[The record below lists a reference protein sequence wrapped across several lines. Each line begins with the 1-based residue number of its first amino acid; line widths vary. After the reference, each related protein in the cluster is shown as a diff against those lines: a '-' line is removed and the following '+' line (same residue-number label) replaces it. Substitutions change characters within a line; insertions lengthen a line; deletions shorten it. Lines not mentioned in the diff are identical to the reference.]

1 MTTRVQWSDLTLF
14 GPLGQG
20 QAGQVYLATLNRS
33 AGSLAAGE
41 RVAVKRYK
49 RWVLE
54 QSGQYERI
62 VRELAASAKV
72 RHQNVVENISLVTDT
87 DTSLPAL
94 VMKYYE
100 GATME
105 SLLDASRANGTGLP
119 LEDAF
124 RLIGETIE
132 GVAALH
138 GAGIYHRDVKPA
150 NIMIDNK
157 SGSAVVMD
165 LGVVSDFLLAE
176 QTQTIDFLGT
186 IRYADPNYL
195 GGGAFTAASD
205 WYSVG
210 LIGYELFFGVRFL
223 GSEEHWAKIVFE
235 KLRHTLPT
243 LEDLAQ
249 RCERFAGQLGQNAA
263 EAVFH
268 TLQTLLFKSQK
279 LQGLRSGISKR
290 FWTGPFYEQGDA
302 EIVLGEPSEII
313 DLPRSKC
320 DNEEPSEFA
329 AFVRDRYWG
338 WRTEGSVLSR
348 DPERP
353 YDKFP
358 EYVRG
363 SGDDVEYNWI
373 QIDAR
378 DLALHRYGR
387 L

>member
-1 MTTRVQWSDLTLF
+1 LLLLIDQPVALPQEKEL
-14 GPLGQG
+14 
-20 QAGQVYLATLNRS
+20 RS
-33 AGSLAAGE
+33 NGINGGYST
-41 RVAVKRYK
+41 
-49 RWVLE
+49 
-54 QSGQYERI
+54 I
-62 VRELAASAKV
+62 VRELAASGRV
-72 RHQNVVENISLVTDT
+72 RHPNVVENVWLVTDS

-100 GATME
+100 GTTLE
-105 SLLDASRANGTGLP
+105 SLLDASRAKGTGLP
-119 LEDAF
+119 FEHAF
-124 RLIGETIE
+124 RLIGEIIE

-138 GAGIYHRDVKPA
+138 GAGIYHRDIKPA

-186 IRYADPNYL
+186 VRYADPNYL
-195 GGGAFTAASD
+195 GGGTFGAASD

-249 RCERFAGQLGQNAA
+249 QSERFAGHFGQNAA

-268 TLQTLLFKSQK
+268 TLQTLLFKSQR
-279 LQGLRSGISKR
+279 LQGLRSGISKQ

-302 EIVLGEPSEII
+302 EIVPGEPQEII
-313 DLPRSKC
+313 DLPRSQY

-329 AFVRDRYWG
+329 AFVRDGYWG
-338 WRTEGSVLSR
+338 WRTQGSVLSR
-348 DPERP
+348 DPEKP
-353 YDKFP
+353 IAEFP
-358 EYVRG
+358 EYAGG
-363 SGDDVEYNWI
+363 SGDDVYYNYI
-373 QIDAR
+373 KIDAR
-378 DLALHRYGR
+378 TLALHRYGR